1 MDSLQLKMCDIQ
13 GRLFELSA
21 DQSLD
26 SASFISAFMKS
37 DAARHL
43 DSKYNRLQWAG
54 EEYLLEELLDEKGAE
69 IMKSKSQYSREML
82 FWIGYL
88 YRYWH
93 YYTGESSRSIY
104 KQAPVNTMKKNY
116 MMFHTFDPQIAVDD
130 LKEIHKQR
138 SPQNRSPYGSIGNRV
153 HSESKEGRSLS

>member
-1 MDSLQLKMCDIQ
+1 MDLYQLKQCDIQ

-26 SASFISAFMKS
+26 SPSYISSFMKS
-37 DAARHL
+37 DVTRHL

-54 EEYLLEELLDEKGAE
+54 EEYLLEELLDEKGKE
-69 IMKSKSQYSREML
+69 ILRTGEQYSKDIL

-93 YYTGESSRSIY
+93 FYTGESSRSIY
-104 KQAPVNTMKKNY
+104 KQAPASTMRRNY
-116 MMFHTFDPQIAVDD
+116 MMFHTVDPQIAVDD
-130 LKEIHKQR
+130 LKEIYRQKHER
-138 SPQNRSPYGSIGNRV
+138 RR
-153 HSESKEGRSLS
+153 LSARRIAAV